1 MREHVE
7 ARHNRAAPLSPP
19 SPTLMISILPNW
31 HPMTVHFAL
40 ALPITATL
48 LISLARVAPER
59 AFAAG
64 AVQAAKWS
72 LAIGIAAL
80 WLSIGTGMHA
90 YLTEP
95 MDAAAEQAVRVHQYW
110 GWGTA
115 AVFTMAPALWQA
127 QHPKQVGLALLVCCW
142 LGTACAS
149 VTGWLGAEN
158 VYRHGVGV
166 EARTT
171 AEAVPTPTSAR

>member
-1 MREHVE
+1 
-7 ARHNRAAPLSPP
+7 
-19 SPTLMISILPNW
+19 MISILPNW

-48 LISLARVAPER
+48 LLTLARAARDR
-59 AFAAG
+59 AFAAS

-72 LAIGIAAL
+72 LGIGIAAL
-80 WLSIGTGMHA
+80 WISIGTGMHA

-95 MDAAAEQAVRVHQYW
+95 MNVAAEQAVRVHQYW

-127 QHPKQVGLALLVCCW
+127 QHPKRVGLALLLCCW
-142 LGTACAS
+142 LGTASAS

-166 EARTT
+166 EALT
-171 AEAVPTPTSAR
+171 AAETEPPVSGVR

>member
-1 MREHVE
+1 
-7 ARHNRAAPLSPP
+7 
-19 SPTLMISILPNW
+19 MISILPNW

-48 LISLARVAPER
+48 LLSLARAASDR

-64 AVQAAKWS
+64 AVQATKWT
-72 LAIGIAAL
+72 LGIGIAAL
-80 WLSIGTGMHA
+80 WASIGTGMHA
-90 YLTEP
+90 YLTEA
-95 MDAAAEQAVRVHQYW
+95 MDAAAERAVRVHQYW

-115 AVFTMAPALWQA
+115 AVFTMAPALWQKH
-127 QHPKQVGLALLVCCW
+127 HPKRVGWALLTCCW
-142 LGTACAS
+142 LGTASAS

-166 EARTT
+166 EAVTT
-171 AEAVPTPTSAR
+171 AEAEPPASDTR